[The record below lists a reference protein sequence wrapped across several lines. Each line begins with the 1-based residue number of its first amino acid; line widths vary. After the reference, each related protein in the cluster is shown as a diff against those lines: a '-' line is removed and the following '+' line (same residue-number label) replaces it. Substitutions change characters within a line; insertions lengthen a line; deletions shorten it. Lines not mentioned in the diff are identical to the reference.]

1 MKQVSG
7 SLKLE
12 LAQDFLDILITYFF
26 NKIDEEQRCQYLQDL
41 SLFIAKDKKFQ
52 IALIDY
58 VNNNMFTK
66 HQKWK
71 VYSLLK

>member
-12 LAQDFLDILITYFF
+12 LAQDFF

>member
-26 NKIDEEQRCQYLQDL
+26 NKIDEEQRCQYL
-41 SLFIAKDKKFQ
+41 
-52 IALIDY
+52 
-58 VNNNMFTK
+58 
-66 HQKWK
+66 
-71 VYSLLK
+71 